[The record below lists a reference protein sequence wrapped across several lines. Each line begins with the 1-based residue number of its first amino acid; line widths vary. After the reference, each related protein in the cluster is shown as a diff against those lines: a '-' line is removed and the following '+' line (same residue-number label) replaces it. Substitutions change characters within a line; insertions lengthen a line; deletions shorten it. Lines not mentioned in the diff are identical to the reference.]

1 MALPGAVTA
10 VSGPARDP
18 WAGTLAPGP
27 PLVPP
32 SAPEAAFRDTMARL
46 AGGVAV
52 VSTLDAVGR
61 DCGITVT
68 AASSVSLDPP
78 LVLVCVRRGSFMH
91 DALTVADGWAL
102 SMLAD
107 DQVELARYAARHR
120 APGDR
125 DDFSRWA
132 HRRGEASGALVLTGG
147 VAAVE
152 CLPYDVVDAGDH
164 AVCIGRVVVAADDTA
179 GERPLVYV
187 DRAYTSLGGTP
198 G

>member
-1 MALPGAVTA
+1 MNAVP
-10 VSGPARDP
+10 GPAPDP
-18 WAGTLAPGP
+18 WGGGTLAPGP

-32 SAPEAAFRDTMARL
+32 SAPEPAFRDAMARL

-52 VSTLDAVGR
+52 VTTLDAVGR

-68 AASSVSLDPP
+68 AASAVSLDPP
-78 LVLVCVRRGSFMH
+78 LVLVCVRRGGFVH
-91 DALTVADGWAL
+91 DALTVSDGWAM

-107 DQVELARYAARHR
+107 DQVDLARYAARHR
-120 APGDR
+120 VPGDR
-125 DDFSRWA
+125 DDFSPWA
-132 HRRGEASGALVLTGG
+132 HRRGEASGALIITGG

-164 AVCIGRVVVAADDTA
+164 AVCIGRVVATADDTT
-179 GERPLVYV
+179 GDHPLVYV
-187 DRAYTSLGGTP
+187 DRDYAVPRDAP

>member
-1 MALPGAVTA
+1 MP
-10 VSGPARDP
+10 GPAHDP
-18 WAGTLAPGP
+18 WVGTLAPGP

-32 SAPEAAFRDTMARL
+32 SAPEPAFRDAMARL
-46 AGGVAV
+46 SGGVAV
-52 VSTLDAVGR
+52 VTTLDAVGR

-68 AASSVSLDPP
+68 AVSSVSLDPP
-78 LVLVCVRRGSFMH
+78 LVLVCIRRGSFIH

-107 DQVELARYAARHR
+107 DQVDLARYAARHR
-120 APGDR
+120 VPGDR

-147 VAAVE
+147 VAAIE

-164 AVCIGRVVVAADDTA
+164 AVCVGRVVVAADDTT
-179 GERPLVYV
+179 GEHPLAYV
-187 DRAYTSLGGTP
+187 DRGYTSHRGAIG
-198 G
+198 